1 MRTLVLG
8 MTAAVA
14 VALSGMVGASAA
26 PADGVA
32 ISKAAASH
40 QDTQQVRY
48 RPYYHHHYHGYR
60 HHWGYQPRYEPFFR
74 LGPVWCC

>member
-14 VALSGMVGASAA
+14 VALSGIAGVSAA
-26 PADGVA
+26 PSGGAA
-32 ISKAAASH
+32 ISKAAAGL
-40 QDTQQVRY
+40 QETQQVRY
-48 RPYYHHHYHGYR
+48 RHYYRSRHYWG
-60 HHWGYQPRYEPFFR
+60 HWGYQPRYQPFFR